1 MSDEEDTANL
11 LGNERT
17 TTEKEIKIN
26 PVQDTYQDIT
36 KNNASRIQQLLGSIA
51 IVTSGICFGYDLG
64 IVGILIKPISST
76 LNSDCVEQFYLIGTW
91 LLGAIMSGIFGGIVI
106 DICGRKWC
114 TVSAS
119 LLLIVSSLLPC
130 ITKPYLLLL
139 CSRFLSGFNGPLLI
153 ISQSIYTSETS
164 CPKYR
169 GARITLL
176 ALGSS
181 LGSLLTCV
189 TVLYIDINNETW
201 KLALGLNGIPA
212 LVTLLI
218 TLIWLQESTH
228 FKLYQCTKNVN
239 KRVSND
245 RVAILIETFVIA
257 ILLVLFQQLS
267 GRYTVFYYAPRLFSL
282 LGIYASQA
290 AFIAIFTFSVIK
302 VSFYNFIYNL
312 KIRNLKG

>member
-17 TTEKEIKIN
+17 STEKEIKLN

-36 KNNASRIQQLLGSIA
+36 KNNATHIQQILGSIA
-51 IVTSGICFGYDLG
+51 IVMSGVCFGYDLG
-64 IVGILIKPISST
+64 IVGILIKPISNT

-106 DICGRKWC
+106 DICGRKW
-114 TVSAS
+114 SIIS
-119 LLLIVSSLLPC
+119 SSFLLILSSILPC
-130 ITKPYLLLL
+130 VTKPYLFLL

-169 GARITLL
+169 GAKLTLI

-181 LGSLLTCV
+181 LGSLLTCI
-189 TVLYIDINNETW
+189 TSLYVDMNSEMW
-201 KLALGLNGIPA
+201 KIALGLNGIPA
-212 LVTLLI
+212 LITLLT
-218 TLIWLQESTH
+218 TLIWLQESPH
-228 FKLYQCTKNVN
+228 FKLYLHTKNIN

-245 RVAILIETFVIA
+245 RVTILIEIFGIS
-257 ILLVLFQQLS
+257 ILLILFQQLS

-282 LGIYASQA
+282 LGIYPTQA
-290 AFIAIFTFSVIK
+290 AIIAVFTFSIVK
-302 VSFYNFIYNL
+302 VSYI
-312 KIRNLKG
+312 